1 MNIGRLQRKSVKNL
15 AAYDPGLL
23 VDYKYKLDANENGFD
38 ITPKA
43 RKKILRE
50 ISAVHFNR
58 YPDPATGDIRAA
70 LAKKNGVKPEN
81 VVIGNG
87 SDELIHY
94 LIQAFTDQGDK
105 IVFPSPTFEMYR
117 ILAMANGAE
126 PVAVGLDERF
136 DIYEKELLKKS
147 RGAGI
152 IFLAYPNNPTGNCFS
167 REKMEYVIRNAGC
180 LVVVDEAYFEFSK
193 KTFINLMRGRNNL
206 VILRTFSKAFS
217 MAGARLGYMLA
228 HRDVTEIINKVRL
241 PYNVNA
247 LSQACA
253 RVMLKEKSAAVE
265 TILAEREIIYD
276 LLKDDYPVIKS
287 DANFLLIKVKDGA
300 KARKLFEKS
309 GISIRI
315 FRDGALK
322 DFLRLTIGM
331 PEENR
336 AALKIMRRGV

>member
-1 MNIGRLQRKSVKNL
+1 MNIGRLQRGTIKKL
-15 AAYDPGLL
+15 APYDPELL
-23 VDYKYKLDANENGFD
+23 ADYKYKLDANENGFD

-50 ISAVHFNR
+50 IASVHFNR
-58 YPDPATGDIRAA
+58 YPDPATRDIRAA
-70 LAKKNGVKPEN
+70 LAKKNGVGPEN

-94 LIQAFTDQGDK
+94 LIQAFTDSGDK
-105 IVFPSPTFEMYR
+105 IVFPAPTFEMYR
-117 ILAMANGAE
+117 ILAMANGAT
-126 PVAVGLDERF
+126 PVAVDLDERF
-136 DIYEKELLKKS
+136 DIDEKKLLRKS
-147 RGAGI
+147 RGARI

-167 REKMEYVIRNAGC
+167 REKMEYVIKNAGC

-193 KTFINLMRGRNNL
+193 KTFVNLMRGRNNL
-206 VILRTFSKAFS
+206 IILRTFSKAFS
-217 MAGARLGYMLA
+217 MAGARLGYMFA
-228 HRDVTEIINKVRL
+228 HRDVVDIINKVRL

-253 RVMLKEKSAAVE
+253 RVMLKERSAAVE
-265 TILAEREIIYD
+265 TILDEKRIMYD
-276 LLKDDYPVIKS
+276 LLKDDYPVIKGE
-287 DANFLLIKVKDGA
+287 ANFLLIKVNNGA
-300 KARKLFEKS
+300 KARELFEKS
-309 GISIRI
+309 GISVRI

-322 DFLRLTIGM
+322 DFLRLTIGT